1 MRSCLA
7 LTVSA
12 QRMRGVECILRVL
25 DDPLEIWRHRI
36 TEMGDGYFP
45 PAREQWTSEFCFQ
58 PFDAPGESWLGNTAA
73 LCCSRKVQLLA
84 EHEKVPDLLKLHVP
98 T

>member
-1 MRSCLA
+1 
-7 LTVSA
+7 
-12 QRMRGVECILRVL
+12 MRGVECILRVL

-58 PFDAPGESWLGNTAA
+58 PFDTPGESWLGNTAA
-73 LCCSRKVQLLA
+73 LCCSRKVQLIA
-84 EHEKVPDLLKLHVP
+84 EYEKVLDLLKLHVP
-98 T
+98 QSLLGRFRYRT